1 MKLLKML
8 FAVPIL
14 LAFAAVRAQTAP
26 TYSDPIL
33 YCKAVGTIGKPDA
46 RYTGPKLPAWMAEK
60 LNMQPDQAKLM
71 EWRCANGV
79 VLACQYGANIPC
91 DSKAMTSKEPTQAI
105 IDYCRQNADSQFVPM
120 YVTGHD
126 TSVSWA
132 CHGSRPVVIRSARVD
147 AQGYQEDFWQ
157 KVSP

>member
-1 MKLLKML
+1 ML
-8 FAVPIL
+8 TVVPVL
-14 LAFAAVRAQTAP
+14 LAVAPVLAQAAP
-26 TYSDPIL
+26 TYADPVP
-33 YCKAVGTIGKPDA
+33 YCKAVGTIDKPDA
-46 RYTGPKLPAWMAEK
+46 RYAGPKLPAWMAKK

-71 EWRCANGV
+71 EWRCANRA

-91 DSKAMTSKEPTQAI
+91 DSKAVTSKEPTQPI

-132 CHGSRPVVIRSARVD
+132 CHASRPVVIRSAEVD
-147 AQGYQEDFWQ
+147 GQGYQKDFWH